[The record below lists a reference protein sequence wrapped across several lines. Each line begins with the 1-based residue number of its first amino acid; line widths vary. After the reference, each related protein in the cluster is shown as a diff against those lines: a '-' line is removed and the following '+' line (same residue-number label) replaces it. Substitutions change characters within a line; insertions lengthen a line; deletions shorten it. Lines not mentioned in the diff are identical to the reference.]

1 MKREGSSKGL
11 VKGEEPT
18 HRGRESPEAQ
28 VTHTTQIPGFHI
40 DKNKIIIF
48 SMKNIALWELYYISH
63 YSEFKDTIIIF
74 LE

>member
-1 MKREGSSKGL
+1 MKREGSSKRL

-18 HRGRESPEAQ
+18 HRGRESPETQ
-28 VTHTTQIPGFHI
+28 VTHTTHIPGFHI
-40 DKNKIIIF
+40 GRNKITIF
-48 SMKNIALWELYYISH
+48 SMKNIALWELYYISY